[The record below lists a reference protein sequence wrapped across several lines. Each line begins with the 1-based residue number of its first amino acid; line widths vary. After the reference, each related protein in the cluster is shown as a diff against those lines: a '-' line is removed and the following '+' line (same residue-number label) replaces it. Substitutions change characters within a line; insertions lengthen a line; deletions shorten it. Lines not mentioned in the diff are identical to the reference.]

1 MTRILSKE
9 LNQYIGKEA
18 TVVGRLYAV
27 REMGGITFAV
37 LQDRGGLV
45 QAVFDRKL
53 DAKPGSIVSVA
64 GTVKEE
70 KRAPIGVEL
79 AGKTLTVIQAP
90 AEDLPL
96 DITKR
101 ELKVEL
107 PTLLDYRAI
116 TLRHETVRSIFKV
129 ADTMLAAYAQ
139 AMRAREF
146 TEVKTPKI
154 LGAASEGGANFFTL
168 DYFGTQAFLAQ
179 SPQFYKQMCVGA
191 FERVFEVGP
200 VFRAERHFT
209 TRHVNEYVSL
219 DAEMGYIDSEK
230 DVMKMLEEVVREM
243 FGAAA
248 EKNQAELK
256 LHNAEPALLPAGPF
270 PAMKLSEM
278 KELIK
283 KEYGYEIP
291 KDTDID
297 PQGEVYACQYA
308 KEKLGSDFMFITNY
322 PRDMRPFYTMPDP
335 DNPEETRGFDLLFRG
350 IEVTTGA
357 QRIHDYDELVK
368 NIKLFRLNPADYEFY
383 LQAFKYAMPPHGG
396 WGMGLER
403 LVYKLLGLSSV
414 KEAVLFPRDVKRLV
428 P

>member
-1 MTRILSKE
+1 M
-9 LNQYIGKEA
+9 
-18 TVVGRLYAV
+18 VVGRLYAL

-37 LQDRGGLV
+37 IQDRGGLV
-45 QAVFDRKL
+45 QAVFDQKV
-53 DAKPGSIVSVA
+53 DVKPGSIVSVV
-64 GTVKEE
+64 GIVKEE

-79 AGKTLTVIQAP
+79 TGKTLEVIQAP
-90 AEDLPL
+90 VEDLPL

-129 ADTMLAAYAQ
+129 ADTMLAAYSQ
-139 AMRAREF
+139 AMRARDF

-219 DAEMGYIDSEK
+219 DAEMGFIENEK

-243 FGAAA
+243 FNAAA

-256 LHNAEPALLPAGPF
+256 LHNAEPALLPSGPF
-270 PAMKLSEM
+270 PTMKLSEM

-283 KEYGYEIP
+283 KEYNYEIP

-308 KEKLGSDFMFITNY
+308 KEKFGSDFIFITNY
-322 PRDMRPFYTMPDP
+322 PRDMRPFYTMPDSE
-335 DNPEETRGFDLLFRG
+335 NPKETRGFDLLFRG

-357 QRIHDYDELVK
+357 QRIHDYNELVE
-368 NIKLFRLNPADYEFY
+368 NIKLFNLNPADYEFY